1 MYTVV
6 KLMIPSFHLNTVYIK
21 AVFFLKLKRLLMC
34 RYFFL
39 SISKWY
45 LNSKIL
51 RVRTYW
57 FKNLLLIPTICE
69 PPKSSKIKQL
79 SHIWGLTVLFKKFDS
94 EVSIY
99 ITRNH
104 WTASSGDYIYVHSVV
119 NFVMA
124 IITMLWVNNLYL
136 RTCKHKLFIFLV
148 LWSVLYL
155 LRTFLS

>member
-1 MYTVV
+1 
-6 KLMIPSFHLNTVYIK
+6 
-21 AVFFLKLKRLLMC
+21 MC
-34 RYFFL
+34 SYFFL
-39 SISKWY
+39 SISKWSWY

-69 PPKSSKIKQL
+69 PPRSRKIKQVM
-79 SHIWGLTVLFKKFDS
+79 HISGLTVLFRKFDS
-94 EVSIY
+94 AISIY

-104 WTASSGDYIYVHSVV
+104 WTTSNGDYIYVHSVI

-124 IITMLWVNNLYL
+124 IITMLWVNDLYL

-155 LRTFLS
+155 LRTLLRTLLS